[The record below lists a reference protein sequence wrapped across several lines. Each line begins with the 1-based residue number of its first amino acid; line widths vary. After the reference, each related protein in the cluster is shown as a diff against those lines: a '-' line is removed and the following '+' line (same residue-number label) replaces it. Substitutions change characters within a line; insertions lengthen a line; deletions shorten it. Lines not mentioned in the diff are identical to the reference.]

1 MHGPPGVG
9 KSFLHHLLAK
19 ALYNATMGFG
29 ECPGYACP
37 GYKVLFGMDYL
48 ADEEAQQAAFLRG
61 QLVQHLRRHPQ
72 ALVVVEE
79 YDKLDCHARGLVK
92 QLLDK
97 GVGEAGGAAGGL
109 GRAVVV
115 LESNTG
121 YLDLYQLLQR
131 RGGRDRLAPEEVR
144 RRGRPAS
151 HGLGVRGGLTGGV
164 HRRRGR

>member
-48 ADEEAQQAAFLRG
+48 ADEEAQQAAFLQG

-97 GVGEAGGAAGGL
+97 GVGEAGGDPLGEPGGEPAPPASFL
-109 GRAVVV
+109 PPLFLSAFPR
-115 LESNTG
+115 S
-121 YLDLYQLLQR
+121 
-131 RGGRDRLAPEEVR
+131 LAPMKFLTC
-144 RRGRPAS
+144 GWRPEAPRVDPVS
-151 HGLGVRGGLTGGV
+151 
-164 HRRRGR
+164 